1 MGCGGSKIT
10 SPCVFAALTLFKT
23 NIDLSK
29 YNKSIENRK
38 TMQQAM
44 ASPIFGGSVLL
55 PVGELKKK
63 RTKSN
68 PIYDE
73 LCNFDKMDKDKK
85 IPLDI
90 LKNGGFY
97 VLKNI
102 RISENSNEFVDAW
115 FLAGSM
121 DKDVYKKISEHNLV
135 DQKTGIMNPIRKM
148 SVKGV
153 TEKPKVVLNWETVK
167 QACDGY
173 ARLIYFKNH
182 SQQFK
187 RIEEREEVFDYKGYL
202 NGDDTSNLE
211 IIKIEEGS
219 FRHGNKQGYVRVM
232 IP

>member
-10 SPCVFAALTLFKT
+10 TPCVFAALTVFKT
-23 NIDLSK
+23 NIDLTK

-97 VLKNI
+97 VFKNI

-115 FLAGSM
+115 ILAKSM
-121 DKDVYKKISEHNLV
+121 DNKVYKKISEHNLV
-135 DQKTGIMNPIRKM
+135 DQKTGLMNPIRKM
-148 SVKGV
+148 SLKGV
-153 TEKPKVVLNWETVK
+153 TEKPKSVLDWETVK

-182 SQQFK
+182 SQLFK
-187 RIEEREEVFDYKGYL
+187 EIEDREEVF
-202 NGDDTSNLE
+202 GDKVYITNDESTNLE
-211 IIKIEEGS
+211 ITKIEEGS
-219 FRHGNKQGYVRVM
+219 FKLGNKQGYVRVM